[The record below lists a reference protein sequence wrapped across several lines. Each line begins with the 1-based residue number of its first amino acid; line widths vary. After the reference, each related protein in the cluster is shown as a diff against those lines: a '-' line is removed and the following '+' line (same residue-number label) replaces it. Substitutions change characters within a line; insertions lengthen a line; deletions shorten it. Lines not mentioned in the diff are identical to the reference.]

1 MHIDEALD
9 RLGAH
14 RFPAEWGQSPVW
26 ENHPFRYEEA
36 AKRFCSYRARRNDA
50 GLWQFDRVPLT
61 AVYDDV
67 ALRLADQRYKEAV
80 AELSEALERG
90 FVKASLV
97 GRSRDPEPVS
107 VTSLI
112 WTRQNVG
119 IFVTG
124 YRYFGRVKGK
134 MGGEDRQLILIERA
148 TFDDWLDPSARVS
161 RSPKSLSNRAVTEI
175 LEVLTAH
182 ASETGMKYKRD

>member
-1 MHIDEALD
+1 MDTPPESAPESAREPEVHDSSRDRIRLRFPGLKDQRPPIGFMHIDEALD

-36 AKRFCSYRARRNDA
+36 AKRFCSYRAGRNNA

-67 ALRLADQRYKEAV
+67 ALRLADQRYKKAV
-80 AELSEALERG
+80 AELSEALGRG
-90 FVKASLV
+90 LVKASLV
-97 GRSRDPEPVS
+97 GRSRDREPVS

-119 IFVTG
+119 IFFTG
-124 YRYFGRVKGK
+124 YRY
-134 MGGEDRQLILIERA
+134 
-148 TFDDWLDPSARVS
+148 
-161 RSPKSLSNRAVTEI
+161 
-175 LEVLTAH
+175 EVLGVH
-182 ASETGMKYKRD
+182 R